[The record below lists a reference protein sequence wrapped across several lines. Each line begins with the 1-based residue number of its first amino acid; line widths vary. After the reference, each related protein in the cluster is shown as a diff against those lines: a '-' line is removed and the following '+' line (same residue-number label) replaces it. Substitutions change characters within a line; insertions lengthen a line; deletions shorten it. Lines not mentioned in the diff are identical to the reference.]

1 MTPVVLLAVFCCVM
15 SVIAVGKLALAD
27 RREPI
32 DVGTALLV
40 VGITAFV
47 FVWLD
52 LQLEWSPVG
61 VGPLLIATGVLA
73 VAVGVGLIVDDW

>member
-1 MTPVVLLAVFCCVM
+1 MTPVALLAAFCCLMV
-15 SVIAVGKLALAD
+15 VIAVGKLALAD

-40 VGITAFV
+40 VGVTAFV

-52 LQLEWSPVG
+52 LQLEWSPAG
-61 VGPLLIATGVLA
+61 VGPLLITLGV
-73 VAVGVGLIVDDW
+73 VTIAVGVALIVDDW